1 MTKFF
6 KKSKKPYLGT
16 ILSPFS
22 SNLCKMNF
30 PEKRVLSVSRYSN
43 YLPSCQKSVKDYRA
57 ISNKNAK
64 LRDGQTDRWTDRQ
77 QWFSRTRHRTGVQ
90 YTGSSEFT
98 SIRVVLGWYD
108 WLFKDTYFTH
118 PLDFGMST
126 TQTNDPP
133 KRNNIINRF

>member
-64 LRDGQTDRWTDRQ
+64 LRDGQTDNSD
-77 QWFSRTRHRTGVQ
+77 FLGPATGR
-90 YTGSSEFT
+90 GSN
-98 SIRVVLGWYD
+98 
-108 WLFKDTYFTH
+108 
-118 PLDFGMST
+118 
-126 TQTNDPP
+126 TQVHQSLHQ
-133 KRNNIINRF
+133 

>member
-6 KKSKKPYLGT
+6 KKSKKPYLGI

-43 YLPSCQKSVKDYRA
+43 YLTSCQKSVKNYRA
-57 ISNKNAK
+57 ILNKNAK
-64 LRDGQTDRWTDRQ
+64 LRDGQTDGQRDNSDFLGPAAGR
-77 QWFSRTRHRTGVQ
+77 GVQ

-98 SIRVVLGWYD
+98 SIRAVLGLYD
-108 WLFKDTYFTH
+108 
-118 PLDFGMST
+118 
-126 TQTNDPP
+126 
-133 KRNNIINRF
+133 